1 MPDNSAVDA
10 PEENAEDKV
19 GTMGSLVSK
28 PEFRSLSV
36 ESMLEGQEFRL
47 PSVDRAMSLFE
58 LLANA
63 QRGMTL
69 SELSRKLSIPK
80 STTHYLLHTLVTRG
94 YVQRGAGGRHYL
106 LGLRFSDVAS
116 TSPAELNLR
125 TMATPFLR
133 HITTRLNLT
142 STATVLRGAE
152 GVIIA
157 RIESLQDTGGGAW
170 IGRHVDLH
178 CTAQGKA
185 LISTLTEEHLNRLF
199 AGRVLAH
206 YTSKTIV
213 SLTALKAD
221 LTQVRANG
229 FALNNEEQVFGLRAI
244 AVPVIDPIGAVV
256 ASVAVRGSTSQIPLI
271 TVPQIARDLML
282 VARDL
287 SQRLSG
293 EQS

>member
-1 MPDNSAVDA
+1 
-10 PEENAEDKV
+10 
-19 GTMGSLVSK
+19 MGSLVSK

-36 ESMLEGQEFRL
+36 ETLMEGQEFRL

-94 YVQRGAGGRHYL
+94 YIQRGAGGRHYV

-133 HITTRLNLT
+133 QMTTRLNLT
-142 STATVLRGAE
+142 STATILRGAE

-199 AGRVLAH
+199 AGRELAH
-206 YTSKTIV
+206 YTSKTIL

-229 FALNNEEQVFGLRAI
+229 FALNDEEQVFGLRAI

-256 ASVAVRGSTSQIPLI
+256 ASVSVRGSTSQIPLSR
-271 TVPQIARDLML
+271 VPQIARDVML

-293 EQS
+293 DQS

>member
-1 MPDNSAVDA
+1 
-10 PEENAEDKV
+10 
-19 GTMGSLVSK
+19 MGSLVSK

-36 ESMLEGQEFRL
+36 ETLMEGQEFRL

-69 SELSRKLSIPK
+69 SELSRKLRIPK
-80 STTHYLLHTLVTRG
+80 SSTHYLLHTLVTRG
-94 YVQRGAGGRHYL
+94 YIQRGAGGRHYL

-133 HITTRLNLT
+133 QMTTRLNLT
-142 STATVLRGAE
+142 STATILRGAE

-199 AGRVLAH
+199 AGRELAH
-206 YTSKTIV
+206 YTSKTIL

-229 FALNNEEQVFGLRAI
+229 FALNDEEQVFGLRAI

-256 ASVAVRGSTSQIPLI
+256 ASVSVRGSTSQIPLSR
-271 TVPQIARDLML
+271 VPQIARDVML

-287 SQRLSG
+287 SQRLSCD
-293 EQS
+293 QS